1 MDVISHTPLS
11 AAEHTE
17 TILRGAMVFDPDDN
31 RIGTIARMND
41 HQAGRVAVIDVGGA
55 LMLGSGLV
63 ELPLEDLSLMRG
75 MHGVVHAVT
84 SRSRQEIE
92 AMLIDRA

>member
-1 MDVISHTPLS
+1 MDFVSHTPLS
-11 AAEHTE
+11 DAEHTE
-17 TILRGAMVFDPDDN
+17 TILRGAMVFDRDDN
-31 RIGTIARMND
+31 RIGTIARLDD
-41 HQAGRVAVIDVGGA
+41 HQAGPTAVIDVGGV

-84 SRSRQEIE
+84 CRSRQEIE
-92 AMLIDRA
+92 AMPIDRA